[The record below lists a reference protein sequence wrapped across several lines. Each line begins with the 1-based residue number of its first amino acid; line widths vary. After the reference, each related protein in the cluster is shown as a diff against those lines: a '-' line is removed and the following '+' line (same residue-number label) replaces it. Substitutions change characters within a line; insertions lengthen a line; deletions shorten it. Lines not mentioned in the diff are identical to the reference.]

1 MPPLMLQSLR
11 PGAEAEAEA
20 EAGAEAEAEA
30 EGILHEHVW
39 RNIHN
44 GFALF
49 VLSLIVF
56 ASQLSA
62 AAPFLDTTCLHALRN
77 AFAKPFAT
85 VCARWVR
92 ITLLTLTV

>member
-20 EAGAEAEAEA
+20 EAGAEAEA

-62 AAPFLDTTCLHALRN
+62 AAPFLDTTCLHALRK

-85 VCARWVR
+85 VCHGPARSGP
-92 ITLLTLTV
+92 T